1 MQVSTRKVLTGTTG
15 AVAAST
21 ALLSLAT
28 GYGTLLSQAVVLGSW
43 GVVARL
49 VSSGFADQHDGIV
62 WGVVALINSLLFLT
76 PALAIYAV
84 TRRKQPRL
92 GAGLLLGWCLFY
104 LASLFWLF
112 PAGDG
117 P

>member
-1 MQVSTRKVLTGTTG
+1 MQATPRNVLAVTTG

-21 ALLSLAT
+21 ALLPSVT

-49 VSSGFADQHDGIV
+49 VSSRFADQHDGAV
-62 WGVVALINSLLFLT
+62 WGVAVLVNGLLFFV
-76 PALAIYAV
+76 PALVIYAL
-84 TRRKQPRL
+84 THRKRRRL
-92 GAGLLLGWCLFY
+92 GVGLLLGWCLLY

-112 PAGDG
+112 PAADG